1 MMKNSLL
8 INAVLFCLCLLLYA
22 ACVATH
28 SASTTGNSQFLDK
41 GETSRYQLLIKANQ
55 SEITGIMLLKYMA
68 GEWRGS
74 LINEFGVKVFD
85 LTATGGKCRLQHIL
99 PLLDKWHIR
108 RTIASDFAFL
118 LWNAGQ
124 GTPGKGKS
132 IEQLPDGAF
141 LLKNEKRHI
150 TYLFQPVK

>member
-1 MMKNSLL
+1 MKNSLL
-8 INAVLFCLCLLLYA
+8 INSVLFSLCLLLFA
-22 ACVATH
+22 ACVSTN
-28 SASTTGNSQFLDK
+28 SASAGEDSQFLDK
-41 GETSRYQLLIKANQ
+41 GKTSRYQILIKVNQ
-55 SEITGIMLLKYMA
+55 SEVTGIMLLKYMA
-68 GEWRGS
+68 DEWRGS

-85 LTATGGKCRLQHIL
+85 LTATKGKCRLQHIL
-99 PLLDKWHIR
+99 PLLDKWYIR

-124 GTPGKGKS
+124 GPDKGKS
-132 IEQLPDGAF
+132 IERLPDGAF